1 MNGSR
6 ETQSN
11 LVDTTDCLEAV
22 GVCRAWKTF
31 LFVIMVLC
39 LILLQISFWF
49 VDTGYIKTKSAG
61 SDFADSVT
69 ISGVR
74 TVASPSTGGPL
85 VSIGQ
90 GGTGQLIGQADAFK
104 VAAERA
110 VAGELAAG
118 GEEVPQSQQRRF
130 FFVIKIR
137 HLNLVIRLCNF
148 ILILAAILYC
158 LTMLFSF
165 KVSLIGRLGGINHIC
180 RAFFISLVVVILLM
194 PWQNFFGNVV
204 VGAIYTTDELIKSSA
219 VKNRDIFGTVL
230 HYLRFS
236 GYWLLVMLLLV
247 FSQIRSFRWSK
258 NVLRRLEI
266 L

>member
-22 GVCRAWKTF
+22 GVCRGWKTF

-39 LILLQISFWF
+39 LILLQISFWL
-49 VDTGYIKTKSAG
+49 VDTGYIKTKSVG
-61 SDFADSVT
+61 SAFADAVSV
-69 ISGVR
+69 SRGR
-74 TVASPSTGGPL
+74 SVASSSAEEPF
-85 VSIGQ
+85 VSMEY
-90 GGTGQLIGQADAFK
+90 GGTGQSDAIK
-104 VAAERA
+104 VAAERV
-110 VAGELAAG
+110 VAEDLASG
-118 GEEVPQSQQRRF
+118 NEEAPQSQQRRF
-130 FFVIKIR
+130 FFIIKIR
-137 HLNLVIRLCNF
+137 HLNLAIRLCNF
-148 ILILAAILYC
+148 ILILAAMLYC
-158 LTMLFSF
+158 LTMLFCF

-180 RAFFISLVVVILLM
+180 RAFFISLFVVILLL

-219 VKNRDIFGTVL
+219 VKNRDIFGTVV

-247 FSQIRSFRWSK
+247 FSQIRSFRWTK